1 MAIWMREDEAI
12 RDDVIAE
19 LESDP
24 EITDAARIG
33 VSVHNG
39 VVTLTGSVS
48 SYPQRLAA
56 EKAARRVDGVKAV
69 ANDIEV
75 KLPTAGVRSDTDIA
89 EAAVNA
95 LRWDIQVPDERI
107 QVTVHEGW
115 VTLEGD
121 VDYWYQKQAAE
132 RDVRSLQGVKG
143 VINNIRVMAPASH
156 PPRSSPRS
164 SRPLSA
170 APSSTP
176 GASTSRPTT
185 ASSSSPA
192 RCAPSPR
199 RRRRKPSP
207 GPRGACLRSRTGLW
221 CRRSGAWPGPPA
233 GGPGQAEGRSP
244 APKALIS
251 YGPARHARLTPRLPA
266 TNPFSPHP
274 RGLVCPGPTGTVTG
288 TGKTR
293 CFTAGASFSGR

>member
-1 MAIWMREDEAI
+1 MNMAIWMREDEAI

-75 KLPTAGVRSDTDIA
+75 KLPTAGIRSDSDIA

-95 LRWDIQVPDERI
+95 LRWDVQVPDERI

-143 VINNIRVMAPASH
+143 VINNIRVMAP
-156 PPRSSPRS
+156 RI
-164 SRPLSA
+164 
-170 APSSTP
+170 
-176 GASTSRPTT
+176 
-185 ASSSSPA
+185 SPA
-192 RCAPSPR
+192 EVKSKIEQAFERSAELDAR
-199 RRRRKPSP
+199 RINVETYDGK
-207 GPRGACLRSRTGLW
+207 
-221 CRRSGAWPGPPA
+221 
-233 GGPGQAEGRSP
+233 
-244 APKALIS
+244 
-251 YGPARHARLTPRLPA
+251 
-266 TNPFSPHP
+266 
-274 RGLVCPGPTGTVTG
+274 LVL
-288 TGKTR
+288 TGKVRSLAEKEEAEAVAWSTR
-293 CFTAGASFSGR
+293 GVSEVENRIVVSP

>member
-1 MAIWMREDEAI
+1 MREDEAI

-69 ANDIEV
+69 ANDVEV
-75 KLPTAGVRSDTDIA
+75 RLPTAGIRSDTDIA

-95 LRWDIQVPDERI
+95 LRWDVQVPDERI

-143 VINNIRVMAPASH
+143 VINNIRVMAP
-156 PPRSSPRS
+156 RI
-164 SRPLSA
+164 
-170 APSSTP
+170 
-176 GASTSRPTT
+176 
-185 ASSSSPA
+185 SPA
-192 RCAPSPR
+192 EVKSKIEQAFERSAELDAR
-199 RRRRKPSP
+199 RINVETYDGK
-207 GPRGACLRSRTGLW
+207 
-221 CRRSGAWPGPPA
+221 
-233 GGPGQAEGRSP
+233 
-244 APKALIS
+244 
-251 YGPARHARLTPRLPA
+251 
-266 TNPFSPHP
+266 
-274 RGLVCPGPTGTVTG
+274 LVL
-288 TGKTR
+288 TGKVRSLAEKEEAEAVAWSTR
-293 CFTAGASFSGR
+293 GVSEVENRIVVSP

>member
-1 MAIWMREDEAI
+1 MNMAIWMREDEAI

-75 KLPTAGVRSDTDIA
+75 KLPTAGVRSDSDIA

-95 LRWDIQVPDERI
+95 LRWDVQVPDERI

-143 VINNIRVMAPASH
+143 VINNIRVMAP
-156 PPRSSPRS
+156 RI
-164 SRPLSA
+164 
-170 APSSTP
+170 
-176 GASTSRPTT
+176 
-185 ASSSSPA
+185 SPA
-192 RCAPSPR
+192 EVKSKIEQAFERSAELDAR
-199 RRRRKPSP
+199 RINVETYDGK
-207 GPRGACLRSRTGLW
+207 
-221 CRRSGAWPGPPA
+221 
-233 GGPGQAEGRSP
+233 
-244 APKALIS
+244 
-251 YGPARHARLTPRLPA
+251 
-266 TNPFSPHP
+266 
-274 RGLVCPGPTGTVTG
+274 LVL
-288 TGKTR
+288 TGKVRSLAEKEEAEAVAWSTR
-293 CFTAGASFSGR
+293 GVSEVENRIVVSP